1 MNLDDWIKEQDITYP
16 QFAEIINVP
25 LSTLFRI
32 RKGEIT
38 KYLEIVREI
47 EKYTMGKVMLKDI
60 CDSTKKKKN
69 EKKRQKNSQT

>member
-38 KYLEIVREI
+38 KSLEIVREI